1 MDTIAN
7 LKQQEVYSI
16 GIVGGGLSALVLL
29 YSLAREL
36 STRPDQTADKLRV
49 LLVDENAPEHF
60 GRGLAYAS
68 PEQSGSRAELLNSPA
83 SRMGLESIIGDDGR
97 FVHWLQTNT
106 SCWHQLLGLERD
118 DSGAL
123 APGLNNQQWP
133 EWEAPAISR
142 WLEFNRDKL
151 EAGIYETVYFPRS
164 VYGKF
169 IDTIAGRTLALAQS
183 SGIELSHL
191 QARVDEI
198 SSEDAHDGP
207 FKLALHGGD
216 THAAACV
223 ETLVYTGGDLSPSS
237 LNPDGKASGQ
247 IVNQPY
253 GVSPTRHE
261 RHARLVQAME
271 QANGEPVKLLL
282 AGGNACAMDQ
292 LWALDN
298 NPQLHAAIRQG
309 QLQIVMVSPGDIPNP
324 GTVLLPAPED
334 EPADS
339 LRWLQAEQQAL
350 LDEVVDRNLDP
361 GREFTASSYA
371 EAVATALQELK
382 LEQNPHLFMLFLRK
396 LGEVEQ
402 QIRDRLPDV
411 TEFARDYHAR
421 VEVLILFTPCEYWQ
435 VLMELMA
442 LPDALQ
448 HISARVEH
456 CIQVGDQVSVTLD
469 NGEQVLCTMAINCTG
484 PRNPFSAPGGNAP
497 GGNAPGGNALLDQL
511 VAQNMGGDNLTGG
524 LRTSTE
530 GRLRLADG
538 TYSRAAYLCTQC
550 SQGLQQ
556 PAGGGDTRFVSANRL
571 TAVKVA
577 EQAQRI
583 AIDLARRL

>member
-29 YSLAREL
+29 YSLGRAFSDRKNQ
-36 STRPDQTADKLRV
+36 STDKPRV
-49 LLVDENAPEHF
+49 LLVDENPPDHF
-60 GRGLAYAS
+60 GRGLPYAS

-83 SRMGLESIIGDDGR
+83 SRMGLESIIGDDGN
-97 FVHWLQTNT
+97 FVRWLQTNT
-106 SCWHQLLGLERD
+106 SGWHQLLDLEHD

-123 APGLNNQQWP
+123 APGTNSQQWP

-142 WLEFNRDKL
+142 WLDFNRDKL

-169 IDTIAGRTLALAQS
+169 IDTIAGRALALAQS
-183 SGIELSHL
+183 SGIELSHV
-191 QARVDEI
+191 QARVEEI
-198 SSEDAHDGP
+198 SSEDGHSGP
-207 FKLALHGGD
+207 FKLALHGNG
-216 THAAACV
+216 TNAVARV
-223 ETLVYTGGDLSPSS
+223 GMLVYSGGDLTSSS
-237 LNPDGKASGQ
+237 LNPDGETSDQ
-247 IVNQPY
+247 IVNHPY

-261 RHARLVQAME
+261 RHARLLQAME

-298 NPQLHAAIRQG
+298 NPQLHTAIRQG

-402 QIRDRLPDV
+402 QIRDRLTDV
-411 TEFARDYHAR
+411 TEFARDYHPR
-421 VEVLILFTPCEYWQ
+421 VESLILFTPCEYWQ
-435 VLMELMA
+435 VLIELMA

-448 HISARVEH
+448 HMSARVEH
-456 CIQVGDQVSVTLD
+456 CDRVGDQVCVTLD
-469 NGEQVLCTMAINCTG
+469 NGEQVLCSMAVNCTG
-484 PRNPFSAPGGNAP
+484 PRNPFTVPGGD
-497 GGNAPGGNALLDQL
+497 APGGNALLDQL
-511 VAQNMGGDNLTGG
+511 VAQQLGRDNLTGG

-530 GRLRLADG
+530 GRLQLADG
-538 TYSRAAYLCTQC
+538 RYSRAAYLCTQC

-556 PAGGGDTRFVSANRL
+556 PAEGGDTRFVSANRL